1 MQLLLLLEGILLR
14 NPSLESEACLFVRE
28 VRLLLVALSRGS
40 DAGTGTRR
48 RRTPRCCAANKH
60 ILSFVRLRSSTIFKI
75 SQKLKSVEGFRTMK
89 HLTQKLR
96 ERRPAHCGHQTRW
109 VESGLEVLHSVS
121 SHPVNPVNAVL
132 SPPSLSQHSL

>member
-14 NPSLESEACLFVRE
+14 NPFLERDACLLVRE
-28 VRLLLVALSRGS
+28 VWLLRVATNRGS
-40 DAGTGTRR
+40 DGAQERAAQ
-48 RRTPRCCAANKH
+48 TPRCCAPKKH
-60 ILSFVRLRSSTIFKI
+60 IIGFVRLHSSTIFKF
-75 SQKLKSVEGFRTMK
+75 SQKLKNVEGFRTMK
-89 HLTQKLR
+89 RLTQKLR

>member
-14 NPSLESEACLFVRE
+14 NPFLKSDACHLVCE
-28 VRLLLVALSRGS
+28 VRLLLVALNRGS
-40 DAGTGTRR
+40 DAGTGTRW

-60 ILSFVRLRSSTIFKI
+60 ILGFVRLRSSTIFKI

-89 HLTQKLR
+89 RLTQKLR
-96 ERRPAHCGHQTRW
+96 ERRPVHCGHQTRQ
-109 VESGLEVLHSVS
+109 VESGLEASHNVS

-132 SPPSLSQHSL
+132 LLP